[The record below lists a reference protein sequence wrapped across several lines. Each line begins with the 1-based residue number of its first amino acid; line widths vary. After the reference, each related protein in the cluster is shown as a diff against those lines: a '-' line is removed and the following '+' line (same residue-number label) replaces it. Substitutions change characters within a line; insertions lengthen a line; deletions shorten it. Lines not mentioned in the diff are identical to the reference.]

1 MLLAKVKQ
9 EKVQRAFRSLKTTPQ
24 TTIELDSPSPKN
36 TRASPSS
43 TLPPP
48 KRVKGPLNP
57 DLPGL
62 VSGPDSGDEDVLPQ
76 IGHRPDEL
84 EAELERLMD
93 EQDQEGDA
101 MDADDCQV
109 SLTMACCSAWTR
121 PSSKR
126 S

>member
-1 MLLAKVKQ
+1 MVIGVSSSRTSTSA
-9 EKVQRAFRSLKTTPQ
+9 RASRQGQAGKGSARVP
-24 TTIELDSPSPKN
+24 ELDSPSPKN

-93 EQDQEGDA
+93 EQDQEGDV
-101 MDADDCQV
+101 MDADD
-109 SLTMACCSAWTR
+109 
-121 PSSKR
+121 
-126 S
+126 